1 MSYLSSLADKSFK
14 VDENGKIVFFPWGYF
29 GKGYILVDKAQEE
42 KIRKVIIVGNIIGL
56 SLLFIIGIVLKLWL
70 VALLLFPFVI
80 VIWTLQTKRFTRGLE
95 ISQME
100 YSINSNAK
108 STALP
113 IDKPSR
119 ALRIS
124 IIAQWFLIVVGV
136 IVGLYEERYL
146 PEILRT
152 YVNADDSKAL
162 SSVEIVAMSSGAFLL
177 LGFIIS
183 SIGLYRLKQWARTV
197 YVACAVLGTALF
209 LFMGPSVTPPI
220 QGTIEYLANATEGF
234 TIALLYFSTAR
245 NNFASSNLNARE
257 GR

>member
-1 MSYLSSLADKSFK
+1 MSFLSNLADKSFK
-14 VDENGKIVFFPWGYF
+14 VDESGRTVFFPWGYF

-42 KIRKVIIVGNIIGL
+42 KIRKAIIRSNIVGL
-56 SLLFIIGIVLKLWL
+56 SLVFIIGVILKLWI

-80 VIWTLQTKRFTRGLE
+80 VIWTLLTKRFTRGLE

-100 YSINSNAK
+100 YSINSNDE

-113 IDKPSR
+113 IDNPTR

-124 IIAQWFLIVVGV
+124 VIVQWFLIVVGV
-136 IVGLYEERYL
+136 IVGLYEERFL

-152 YVNADDSKAL
+152 YINADDSKAL
-162 SSVEIVAMSSGAFLL
+162 SSGEIVVMGSAFFLL
-177 LGFIIS
+177 LGLIIS
-183 SIGLYRLKQWARTV
+183 SIGLYRLKPWSRNA
-197 YVACAVLGTALF
+197 YVACAVLATATF

-220 QGTIEYLANATEGF
+220 QGTIEYLATATEGF
-234 TIALLYFSTAR
+234 TIALLYFSSAR
-245 NNFASSNLNARE
+245 KNFQSPNLNARE